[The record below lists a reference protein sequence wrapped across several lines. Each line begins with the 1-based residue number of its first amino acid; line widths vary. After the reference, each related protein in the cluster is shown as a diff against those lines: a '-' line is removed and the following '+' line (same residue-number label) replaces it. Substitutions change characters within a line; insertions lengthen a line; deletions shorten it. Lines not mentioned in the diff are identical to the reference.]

1 MTLTPKIAI
10 ICVDDDKTILQA
22 LHFQLDKMI
31 NNSKVLCE
39 FFESP
44 EEALETMSTISEENI
59 EIIFI
64 LSDYQMPKMTGE
76 EFLRIAKAHF
86 PDVACVMLSG
96 QANETSVQQLL
107 NEGLLDVF
115 IAKPWSEE
123 KLFESV
129 RNVLKDS
136 DLNPTYLSSKQ
147 K

>member
-1 MTLTPKIAI
+1 M
-10 ICVDDDKTILQA
+10 DDDNTILQA

-44 EEALETMSTISEENI
+44 EEALETMPVIAEENI

-76 EFLRIAKAHF
+76 EFLRAAKAHF
-86 PDVACVMLSG
+86 PEAACVMLSG
-96 QANETSVQQLL
+96 QANETSVQQLI
-107 NEGLLDVF
+107 NEGLLDLF

-123 KLFESV
+123 KLFETV

-136 DLNPTYLSSKQ
+136 DLNPSYLLSKQ